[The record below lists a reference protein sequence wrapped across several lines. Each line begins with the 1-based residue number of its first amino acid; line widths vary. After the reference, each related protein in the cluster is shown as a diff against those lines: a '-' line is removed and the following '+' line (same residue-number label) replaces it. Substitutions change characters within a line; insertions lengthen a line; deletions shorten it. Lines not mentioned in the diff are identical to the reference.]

1 MKYSVIER
9 QGNNVMYVTTY
20 SCHWLN
26 LFNELSKNKQYA
38 AKYNTKK
45 EAIEALNKFIEDAG
59 SMYNALLDV
68 KGIRE
73 Q

>member
-9 QGNNVMYVTTY
+9 QGSKVMYVTTY
-20 SCHWLN
+20 SCNWLN
-26 LFNELSKNKQYA
+26 LLNELSKDKQYA

-45 EAIEALNKFIEDAG
+45 EAIEAMNKFIEDAG
-59 SMYNALLDV
+59 SMYNGLLDV

-73 Q
+73 

>member
-1 MKYSVIER
+1 MKYSVIEKE
-9 QGNNVMYVTTY
+9 GSKVMYVTTY

-26 LFNELSKNKQYA
+26 LLNALSSKKEYA

-45 EAIEALNKFIEDAG
+45 EAIEAMNKFIADAG
-59 SMYNALLDV
+59 SMYNGLLDV

-73 Q
+73 

>member
-1 MKYSVIER
+1 MKYSIIER
-9 QGNNVMYVTTY
+9 QGSKVMYVTTY

-26 LFNELSKNKQYA
+26 LLNDLSKDKQYA

-45 EAIEALNKFIEDAG
+45 KPQ
-59 SMYNALLDV
+59 
-68 KGIRE
+68 K

>member
-9 QGNNVMYVTTY
+9 HGSKVMYVTTY

-26 LFNELSKNKQYA
+26 LLNDLSKDKQYA

-45 EAIEALNKFIEDAG
+45 EAIEAMNKFIEDAG
-59 SMYNALLDV
+59 SMYNGLLDI

-73 Q
+73 

>member
-9 QGNNVMYVTTY
+9 QGSKVMYVTTY

-26 LFNELSKNKQYA
+26 LLNELSKDKQYA

-45 EAIEALNKFIEDAG
+45 EAIEAMNKFIEDAG
-59 SMYNALLDV
+59 SMYNGLLDV

-73 Q
+73 

>member
-9 QGNNVMYVTTY
+9 RGSKVMYVTTY

-26 LFNELSKNKQYA
+26 LLNELSKDKQYA

-45 EAIEALNKFIEDAG
+45 EAIEAMNKFIADAG
-59 SMYNALLDV
+59 SMYNGLLDV

-73 Q
+73 